1 VEFILRRVLP
11 YAPSGQLV
19 FITLR
24 LLGISFIGAVIM
36 GLIAG
41 IYPAFR
47 ASSMRPVEAIRL
59 GD

>member
-1 VEFILRRVLP
+1 MQCKFILAFSISL
-11 YAPSGQLV
+11 G
-19 FITLR
+19 
-24 LLGISFIGAVIM
+24 LLIGSFLGAVVM